1 MAAASSETR
10 LVELESQVAQNQDT
24 IDELNDQVRKLWDQ
38 LEQVKAEVKVLGRE
52 ILAETE
58 GEATPHMKTG
68 R

>member
-1 MAAASSETR
+1 MAEASAEIR
-10 LVELESQVAQNQDT
+10 LIELESLVAQNQVT

-58 GEATPHMKTG
+58 GEATPHIKTG